1 MPDDTN
7 DQSAVA
13 LGAAAGGISFVADGW
28 NIHQLGTDEGA
39 GIWLRGMANYSD
51 DGGTITTVV
60 IAGSQGNMFTAT
72 ITAGVTTLPSFTAIA
87 EDSVLGTVPAY
98 KWFDGVSF
106 STTGTLGFASGY
118 HGLVLETT
126 DGGQTWT
133 DLTNPGS
140 NAALQADT
148 TGIAISPDATPTGD
162 GTTPELIATSLA
174 PGANFY
180 PPVHF
185 ATIGNDGSITWSASA
200 LTYHQGTITVPLDPG
215 YYERILQAVYL
226 SNSVVVTSGDVT
238 GTVTGQPGIYP
249 LMISTDGGI
258 DFTTISNFPQT
269 PDIQQLHQIVI
280 DPADRGIV
288 WGAGPEGIIVRADL
302 SSYLSTT
309 ATAEAQFEEIQTPA
323 SDDLYG
329 IAISQDDNTIVAVT
343 SHGKVYWATDPNTIN
358 NDDGTDLVWHTVANK
373 LDIDEVWS
381 AQFIG
386 DSDTVIVIGQDET
399 PMVNGNSVSVSGA
412 DTMVWVS
419 TDAGQDWTAVATI
432 DPQWATQQIALTGA
446 IESSG
451 SNDLINGGTTVS
463 ITQDTLLLSGATIE
477 AVSATPTITPA
488 MIILPSTSSSP
499 GPALTVDTQGNDLL
513 LNSVL
518 SGSGELVKIGTG

>member
-215 YYERILQAVYL
+215 YY
-226 SNSVVVTSGDVT
+226 
-238 GTVTGQPGIYP
+238 
-249 LMISTDGGI
+249 
-258 DFTTISNFPQT
+258 
-269 PDIQQLHQIVI
+269 
-280 DPADRGIV
+280 
-288 WGAGPEGIIVRADL
+288 
-302 SSYLSTT
+302 
-309 ATAEAQFEEIQTPA
+309 
-323 SDDLYG
+323 
-329 IAISQDDNTIVAVT
+329 
-343 SHGKVYWATDPNTIN
+343 
-358 NDDGTDLVWHTVANK
+358 
-373 LDIDEVWS
+373 
-381 AQFIG
+381 
-386 DSDTVIVIGQDET
+386 
-399 PMVNGNSVSVSGA
+399 
-412 DTMVWVS
+412 
-419 TDAGQDWTAVATI
+419 
-432 DPQWATQQIALTGA
+432 
-446 IESSG
+446 
-451 SNDLINGGTTVS
+451 
-463 ITQDTLLLSGATIE
+463 
-477 AVSATPTITPA
+477 TPTLREA
-488 MIILPSTSSSP
+488 E
-499 GPALTVDTQGNDLL
+499 N
-513 LNSVL
+513 
-518 SGSGELVKIGTG
+518 